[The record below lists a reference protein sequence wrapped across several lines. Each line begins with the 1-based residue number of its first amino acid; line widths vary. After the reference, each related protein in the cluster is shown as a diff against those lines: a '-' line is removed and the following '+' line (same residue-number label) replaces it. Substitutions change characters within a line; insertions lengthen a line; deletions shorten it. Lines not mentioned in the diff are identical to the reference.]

1 MNIQLR
7 NSIKSDLDIFFLNQT
22 DEAANQRTLKKQNL
36 YFQTGNMNKLNFHKS
51 YDAILFLDTLYYAND
66 IQPLIKSCLAALNPN
81 GRIFA
86 YFSNWIIDV
95 EYADNLKPE
104 NTELAKIL
112 NILGASYQF
121 EDLTESGLQHW
132 KKKWTVL
139 EKMKETFKKEGNE
152 ALWQYRYRE
161 AIRYANWGDDKY
173 TRYLYEISN

>member
-1 MNIQLR
+1 
-7 NSIKSDLDIFFLNQT
+7 
-22 DEAANQRTLKKQNL
+22 
-36 YFQTGNMNKLNFHKS
+36 
-51 YDAILFLDTLYYAND
+51 
-66 IQPLIKSCLAALNPN
+66 
-81 GRIFA
+81 
-86 YFSNWIIDV
+86 
-95 EYADNLKPE
+95 
-104 NTELAKIL
+104 LAKIL

-161 AIRYANWGDDKY
+161 AKRYANWGDEKY